1 MKDAGAIVQ
10 AVGALVLNNGT
21 RDIRSTM
28 NCPQSRKEVLDYY
41 QGKLNHEQETVKRCA
56 GRWSSVAYLR
66 GGLLLSFFA
75 SLLMGAADAW
85 GFGLLFY
92 CLSGGLFIGFLVVAF
107 IHEKM
112 QTELRLSTILSKMH
126 EESLARCH
134 RQWNDISVEPIDTP
148 VRFAPISKDLDLL
161 GDSSVYKLLGITRT
175 PLGTDT
181 LKRWIVDGAL
191 SDEIALRQQAVA
203 ELKPE
208 FEWRLQFRLLC
219 EQLSVARSG
228 PSRFVEWCESP
239 SWFANRGWV
248 ILVSRMTSIVSLLAI
263 VLLVLGLAPAM
274 VGGSMLLA
282 ACAVNFGLSIL
293 FAGGIHDDFNLI
305 ASRSDQAANYISLF
319 DMASQFPAKSEKLK
333 SLQKRIQRTDD
344 GAQPNMHK
352 LGGLVFLA
360 NMRNGMGFILY
371 IILEFLFFWDAHVL
385 FMMEK
390 WKSRT
395 GDRARGWFSDL
406 GEWEALCSLAK
417 LAADEPEW
425 VFPKV
430 NSVDDNTAAIVK
442 GTSVGHPLLN
452 EDRVANDVQLGP
464 PGTVLLVTGSNM
476 SGKST
481 LLRSVGVN
489 IVLAQMG
496 SVVCAK
502 SFSLPPLHIET
513 SMRIADS
520 LADGVSFF
528 MAELKRLKA
537 IVDTA
542 KKHDANNPKRLLF
555 LLDEI
560 LQGTNSRERQIA
572 VSRVVR
578 KLIDGNA
585 IGAISTHDLDLATTD
600 DLAVAC
606 QTVHFAEQFEDVDGV
621 RTMTFDYQMRQGIA
635 ETTNALKLLEMVG
648 LGEED
653 DD

>member
-1 MKDAGAIVQ
+1 MVE
-10 AVGALVLNNGT
+10 NGT
-21 RDIRSTM
+21 RNTNSNM
-28 NCPQSRKEVLDYY
+28 NCPQSREEVLAYY
-41 QGKLNHEQETVKRCA
+41 QEKLRHEQATATRCA

-66 GGLLLSFFA
+66 GGMLLSFFA
-75 SLLMGAADAW
+75 SLLMGAADVWAL
-85 GFGLLFY
+85 GVLFY
-92 CLSGGLFIGFLVVAF
+92 CLSAVLLIGFLVVAF

-112 QTELRLSTILSKMH
+112 QTELRLSTLLSKMH

-134 RQWNDISVEPIDTP
+134 RQWDKISVEPIDVP
-148 VRFAPISKDLDLL
+148 VEFAPISKDLDLL

-175 PLGTDT
+175 PLGTET
-181 LKRWIVDGAL
+181 LKRWIIDGAL
-191 SDEIALRQQAVA
+191 ADEIALRQEAVV

-228 PSRFVEWCESP
+228 PSRFVDWCESP
-239 SWFANRGWV
+239 SWFENRGWV
-248 ILVSRMTSIVSLLAI
+248 ILVSRVTSIVTLLAI
-263 VLLVLGLAPAM
+263 VLLLFGIAPAM
-274 VGGSMLLA
+274 VSGSMLLA
-282 ACAVNFGLSIL
+282 ACAINFGLSIL
-293 FAGGIHDDFNLI
+293 FAGAIHDDFNLI

-319 DMASQFPAKSEKLK
+319 DMASQFPAKSQKLK
-333 SLQKRIQRTDD
+333 GLQKRIQRTDD
-344 GAQPNMHK
+344 GAQSSMHK
-352 LGGLVFLA
+352 LGLLVFLA

-395 GDRARGWFSDL
+395 GAKARGWFSDL

-425 VFPKV
+425 VFPEV
-430 NSVDDNTAAIVK
+430 NSANENSAAIVK
-442 GTSVGHPLLN
+442 GTSVGHPLLT
-452 EDRVANDVQLGP
+452 ESRVANDVQLGP

-502 SFSLPPLHIET
+502 TFSLPPLHIET

-542 KKHDANNPKRLLF
+542 KKHDADNPKRMLF

-600 DLAVAC
+600 DLATAC
-606 QTVHFAEQFEDVDGV
+606 QTVHFAEQFEEVDGV
-621 RTMTFDYQMRQGIA
+621 RVMTFDYQMRKGIA

-648 LGEED
+648 LGEKENE
-653 DD
+653 